1 MTATA
6 PDWVR
11 YYAERYPD
19 RIALTDADTDVDTS
33 WADLEERVARLAG
46 GLLDDVGLQR
56 GDRVAVIADA
66 HPHVFA
72 LQFAC
77 FRAGLV
83 FTPLNWRLAVAELAH
98 MCADAGAV
106 ALVHDDTWA
115 SLATDTAESAGI
127 ARCIDS
133 AAMEALVKGSEP
145 MAPTGAN
152 HLDDPAQILYT
163 SGTTGFPKGAVS
175 THNTMLW
182 NMMNGV
188 EGKALAAPGV
198 NVYNALP
205 LFHAGGLNSTA
216 NPVLM
221 NGGRVTTAAR
231 FDPAATLR
239 AISDPTIG
247 ITHIGLV
254 PIMYQAIADQP
265 GFDAADLSGI
275 RNAVVAGGLAPVP
288 LLRRYAAKGV
298 RLEAHYGGTEMG
310 PSVLALHPSLPEK
323 MEAGSV
329 GRPVPYTSVRLVD
342 GLGGDVPDGVEGEI
356 WIKGPSVT
364 PGYWGMESADFFTDG
379 WFRTGDVARRDA
391 DGFYYL
397 VDRVKDMYKSG
408 GENVYPAEV
417 ERLLLEHPS
426 IAEVA
431 IVGVRDEPWGEVGL
445 AVVVAASGTSVT
457 IETVTDAI
465 GGRLARYKHPKHLA
479 VVETLPRNV
488 TGKVDKVALRAEH
501 GGSTVA

>member
-1 MTATA
+1 MTAPA

-11 YYAERYPD
+11 YFAERYPA
-19 RIALTDADTDVDTS
+19 RIALTDADTGEDTS
-33 WADLEERVARLAG
+33 WVAFEERVARLAH
-46 GLLDDVGLQR
+46 GLLDDVGLHR

-66 HPHVFA
+66 HPDVFV

-83 FTPLNWRLAVAELAH
+83 FTPLNWRLAIAELAH
-98 MCADAGAV
+98 MCTDSGAA
-106 ALVHDDTWA
+106 ALIHDDAWT
-115 SLATDTAESAGI
+115 SLATGTADAAGVT
-127 ARCIDS
+127 RRLDG
-133 AAMEALVKGSEP
+133 AAVEALVKGSDP
-145 MAPTGAN
+145 MAPTGMN
-152 HLDDPAQILYT
+152 RLSDPAQILYT
-163 SGTTGFPKGAVS
+163 SGTTGFPKGAIS
-175 THNTMLW
+175 THDTMLW

-188 EGKALAAPGV
+188 EAKALAAPDV
-198 NVYNALP
+198 NVYNPLP

-231 FDPAATLR
+231 FDPAVALR
-239 AISDPTIG
+239 TMSDPAIG
-247 ITHIGLV
+247 ITHVGLV
-254 PIMYQAIADQP
+254 PVMYQAIADEP
-265 GFDAADLSGI
+265 GFEAADLSGI

-288 LLRRYAAKGV
+288 LIRLYADKGLE
-298 RLEAHYGGTEMG
+298 LEAHYGGTEMG
-310 PSVLALHPSLPEK
+310 PAVLALHPSIPEK

-329 GRPVPYTSVRLVD
+329 GRPVPFTAVRLVD
-342 GLGGDVPDGVEGEI
+342 GAGDDVLDGVEGEI

-364 PGYWGMESADFFTDG
+364 PSYWGKPEADSFTDG

-391 DGFYYL
+391 DGYYYL

-431 IVGVRDEPWGEVGL
+431 VVGVRDARWGEVGL
-445 AVVVAASGTSVT
+445 AVVVAAPGT
-457 IETVTDAI
+457 TVTVETLTGAI

-479 VVETLPRNV
+479 LVDALPRNV

>member
-1 MTATA
+1 MTAPA

-11 YYAERYPD
+11 YYAERYPE
-19 RIALTDADTDVDTS
+19 RVALTDADTGEDTS
-33 WADLEERVARLAG
+33 WAALEERVARLSR
-46 GLLDDVGLQR
+46 GLLDEIGLER

-66 HPHVFA
+66 HPDVFS

-98 MCADAGAV
+98 MCEDSGAA
-106 ALVHDDTWA
+106 ALVHDDTWT
-115 SLATDTAESAGI
+115 SLASDTADAAGI
-127 ARCIDS
+127 ARRIDS
-133 AAMEALVKGSEP
+133 AAVGALVKGSDP
-145 MAPTGAN
+145 MEPTGTN
-152 HLDDPAQILYT
+152 RLDDPAQILYT
-163 SGTTGFPKGAVS
+163 SGTTGFPKGAIS

-198 NVYNALP
+198 NVYNPLP

-231 FDPAATLR
+231 FDPAAALH
-239 AISDPTIG
+239 AISDPAIG

-254 PIMYQAIADQP
+254 PVMYQAIADQP
-265 GFDAADLSGI
+265 GFDDADLSGI

-288 LLRRYAAKGV
+288 LVRRYAAKGLQ
-298 RLEAHYGGTEMG
+298 LEAHYGGTEMG
-310 PSVLALHPSLPEK
+310 PAVFALHPSVPEK

-329 GRPVPYTSVRLVD
+329 GRPVPFTSVRLVD
-342 GLGGDVPDGVEGEI
+342 GEGRHVPDGVEGEI

-364 PGYWGMESADFFTDG
+364 PGYWGKATADSFTDG

-391 DGFYYL
+391 DGYYYL
-397 VDRVKDMYKSG
+397 VDRIKDMYKSG

-431 IVGVRDEPWGEVGL
+431 VVGVRDGRWGEVGL
-445 AVVVAASGTSVT
+445 AVVVPASGTSVT
-457 IETVTDAI
+457 IETLSDAI
-465 GGRLARYKHPKHLA
+465 GGRLARYKHPKH
-479 VVETLPRNV
+479 VVVVDALPRNV
-488 TGKVDKVALRAEH
+488 TGKVDKTALRASH